1 MLVGRGRIK
10 GVETTTLTNDLVSRD
25 TAVNLGFQLIRVS
38 HITEEVKAHLII
50 TDGMVVTERKVGTM
64 TVMIERVAD
73 IAVVTIE
80 TVVIDA
86 VGRGAEAGAT
96 AVAEAEAQAL
106 NIIGDAAVVAVLEID
121 LDAIVIQGV
130 AHHTVI
136 QVVSTTQVGLTE

>member
-1 MLVGRGRIK
+1 M
-10 GVETTTLTNDLVSRD
+10 
-25 TAVNLGFQLIRVS
+25 AVNLGFQLIRVS

-50 TDGMVVTERKVGTM
+50 TDGMVVTGRKVGM

-80 TVVIDA
+80 TVAIDA
-86 VGRGAEAGAT
+86 VGQGAEVGAT

-136 QVVSTTQVGLTE
+136 RVVSTTQVGLTE

>member
-1 MLVGRGRIK
+1 MANR
-10 GVETTTLTNDLVSRD
+10 
-25 TAVNLGFQLIRVS
+25 GFQLIRVS
-38 HITEEVKAHLII
+38 HITEEAKAHLII
-50 TDGMVVTERKVGTM
+50 TDGMVVTGRKVGM

-80 TVVIDA
+80 TVAIDA
-86 VGRGAEAGAT
+86 VGQGAEVGAT

-136 QVVSTTQVGLTE
+136 RVVSTTQVGLTE